1 MSAGCFNR
9 DGPAP
14 REPQQAKAHDER
26 IGRRARCGIEGHGR
40 RSKAEC
46 MRIGQ

>member
-14 REPQQAKAHDER
+14 REPQQAKAHDGR
-26 IGRRARCGIEGHGR
+26 IGRWGALRL
-40 RSKAEC
+40 
-46 MRIGQ
+46 